1 MTEPFIDATFDDS
14 LHAMLRQARSVSPT
28 AISAESGAV
37 VALGYGEVERLAHD
51 PRLAGVGLTFFDF
64 MGVPDGPLRRW
75 YGSLMFTNEG
85 PDHHRLRRLVARS
98 FTPRAVER
106 LRELAAAS
114 TAQRLRE
121 LVADGGGDL
130 VAAFADLPISVIC
143 RLLGVPDDRVA
154 DFIRFGDDLSP
165 VFGFMDPLQIVAA
178 DAAIVALQAA
188 VEEMID
194 AHEARGDDLISAL
207 LGHDHD
213 HHLNDHHLNDN
224 GNGNECLSREEVVT
238 IVGNLI
244 VGGHDTTAS
253 QVGCSLLTL
262 LRNPSAAAALRD
274 GQVTKAQLA
283 NETIRYEPSIS
294 IVPRTATEAVE
305 VGGIERPAGTMVFL
319 STASANRQAAV
330 WGDPDVLRPQRW
342 ADPSVPKLLS
352 FGSGAH
358 YCLGAA
364 LARMTLEEVVDG
376 WSATGEQLS
385 PAFAAGEVAWRNV
398 LGRSPVSLCVTA

>member
-1 MTEPFIDATFDDS
+1 
-14 LHAMLRQARSVSPT
+14 MLRQARSVSPT
-28 AISAESGAV
+28 AISVESGAV
-37 VALGYGEVERLAHD
+37 VALGYAEVERLAHE

-106 LRELAAAS
+106 LRELAAQS
-114 TAQRLRE
+114 TAERLRGV
-121 LVADGGGDL
+121 VADGGGDL

-143 RLLGVPDDRVA
+143 RLLGVPDERVA

-165 VFGFMDPLQIVAA
+165 VFGFMDPQQIAAA

-194 AHEARGDDLISAL
+194 GHGARGDDLISAL
-207 LGHDHD
+207 LAPHD
-213 HHLNDHHLNDN
+213 NDKADD
-224 GNGNECLSREEVVT
+224 ECLSRDEVVT

-262 LRNPSAAAALRD
+262 LRNPAAAAALRD

-294 IVPRTATEAVE
+294 IVPRTATEPVQ

-330 WGDPDVLRPQRW
+330 WGDPDVVRPQRW

-376 WSATGEQLS
+376 WSATSDQLS
-385 PAFAAGEVAWRNV
+385 PRFEAGEVAWRNV